1 MKKIFLLLFVLLFV
15 GIVVYLGFNYER
27 FFLEKSNAEKKENL
41 DKNEEKI
48 DELKVMIEGM
58 TLEEKVGQMFMV
70 RVPLENAQEMVSKY
84 HLGGY
89 ILFARDFEGKTKEE
103 VINTIRSYQD
113 VSSIPMLIGVDEEG
127 GSVVRVSKFK
137 KLRDTPF
144 ASSQEIYE
152 SNGFEGIKNDTLD
165 KARFLKDFG
174 INVNF
179 APVADVSINAND
191 YIYKRSFG
199 QDAQKTSQYVSVVV
213 NAMNDA
219 KIGSVLK
226 HFPGYGNNVDTH
238 TGISIDNRSLDNFK
252 ESDFLPFEAGIRA
265 GADIVLVSH
274 NIITAV
280 DSNNPASLSKDIHDI
295 LRNDLNFDGVI
306 ITDDL
311 YMDAIS
317 KYLENAE
324 AAVKAVLA
332 GNDLICTTE
341 FESQIPAV
349 IRAVQD
355 GTIKEKQINE
365 SVKKILKLKM
375 KLELI

>member
-324 AAVKAVLA
+324 AAVKAVLT

-349 IRAVQD
+349 IKAVQD
-355 GTIKEKQINE
+355 GTIAEKQINE

>member
-332 GNDLICTTE
+332 GNDLICTTD
-341 FESQIPAV
+341 FEVQIPAV
-349 IRAVQD
+349 IKAVQD
-355 GTIKEKQINE
+355 GTIAEKQINE

>member
-1 MKKIFLLLFVLLFV
+1 M

-27 FFLEKSNAEKKENL
+27 FFVEKSNAEKKENL

-137 KLRDTPF
+137 KLRDIPF

-349 IRAVQD
+349 IKAVQD
-355 GTIKEKQINE
+355 GTIAEKQINE

>member
-137 KLRDTPF
+137 KLRDIPF

-349 IRAVQD
+349 IKAVQD
-355 GTIKEKQINE
+355 GTIAEKQINE

>member
-179 APVADVSINAND
+179 APVADVSINVND

-349 IRAVQD
+349 IKAVQD
-355 GTIKEKQINE
+355 GTIAEKQINE

>member
-349 IRAVQD
+349 IKAVQD
-355 GTIKEKQINE
+355 GTIAEKQINE

-375 KLELI
+375 KLKLI

>member
-15 GIVVYLGFNYER
+15 GIVVYLGFNYGR

-349 IRAVQD
+349 IKAVQD
-355 GTIKEKQINE
+355 GTIAEKQINE

>member
-127 GSVVRVSKFK
+127 GSVVRVSKYK

-349 IRAVQD
+349 IKAVQD
-355 GTIKEKQINE
+355 GTIAEKQINE

>member
-27 FFLEKSNAEKKENL
+27 FFLDKSNAEKKENL

-349 IRAVQD
+349 IKAVQD
-355 GTIKEKQINE
+355 GTIAEKQINE